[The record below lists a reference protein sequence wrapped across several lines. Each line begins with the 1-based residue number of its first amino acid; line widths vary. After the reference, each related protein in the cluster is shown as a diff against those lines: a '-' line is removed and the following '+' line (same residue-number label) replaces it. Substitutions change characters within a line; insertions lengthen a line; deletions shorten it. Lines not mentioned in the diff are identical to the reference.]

1 MWERTLSQKL
11 VRLFCEQKVIDE
23 AKTDAYVYGYELLI
37 SSIVSILLVILIAA
51 VCGDVRYS
59 LSFLIGFIPQ
69 RIYIG
74 GYHATSHTKCY
85 LAFSGLALICILLSK
100 AIAANHLFRI
110 LTTAAL
116 LGISIILSPIEA
128 KNKPLSEKKRSS
140 YKMVASVLSS
150 IDFLLAIFN
159 VLPYT
164 RHVVCYYLS
173 KWVLI
178 YSQQFLW
185 FNKNLMPTFV
195 DREVIT

>member
-1 MWERTLSQKL
+1 M
-11 VRLFCEQKVIDE
+11 IDE
-23 AKTDAYVYGYELLI
+23 AKADAYVYGYELLI
-37 SSIVSILLVILIAA
+37 SSVVSVLLVVLIAV
-51 VCGDVRYS
+51 VCGDVRYA

-74 GYHATSHTKCY
+74 GYHATSHTRCY

-116 LGISIILSPIEA
+116 LVISIFLSPIEA
-128 KNKPLSEKKRSS
+128 KNKSLGEKKKSS
-140 YKMVASVLSS
+140 YKTIASILSS

-178 YSQQFLW
+178 VFSTIPLVQQK
-185 FNKNLMPTFV
+185 FNANFC
-195 DREVIT
+195 R

>member
-1 MWERTLSQKL
+1 MSINKGITPDNQRRNQLA
-11 VRLFCEQKVIDE
+11 LFEDKVIDE
-23 AKTDAYVYGYELLI
+23 AKADAYVYGYELLI

-85 LAFSGLALICILLSK
+85 LAFSGLELICILLSK
-100 AIAANHLFRI
+100 TIVANHLFRI

-128 KNKPLSEKKRSS
+128 KNMIDITHCYHDILYS
-140 YKMVASVLSS
+140 YDSGG
-150 IDFLLAIFN
+150 
-159 VLPYT
+159 
-164 RHVVCYYLS
+164 H
-173 KWVLI
+173 
-178 YSQQFLW
+178 
-185 FNKNLMPTFV
+185 LMDTTKSYHQAV
-195 DREVIT
+195 GG

>member
-1 MWERTLSQKL
+1 MIYYILYEFLYYGRYFTL
-11 VRLFCEQKVIDE
+11 I
-23 AKTDAYVYGYELLI
+23 Y
-37 SSIVSILLVILIAA
+37 
-51 VCGDVRYS
+51 
-59 LSFLIGFIPQ
+59 PQ

-74 GYHATSHTKCY
+74 GYHATSHTRCY

-110 LTTAAL
+110 LTTVAL
-116 LGISIILSPIEA
+116 LGISIFLSPIEA

-178 YSQQFLW
+178 VFSTIPLVQQK
-185 FNKNLMPTFV
+185 FNANFC
-195 DREVIT
+195 R

>member
-11 VRLFCEQKVIDE
+11 VRLFCEQKVVDE
-23 AKTDAYVYGYELLI
+23 SKADAYVYGYELLI
-37 SSIVSILLVILIAA
+37 SSVVSILLVILISII
-51 VCGDVRYS
+51 CGDVRYS

-74 GYHATSHTKCY
+74 GYHATSHTRCY
-85 LAFSGLALICILLSK
+85 LAFTGLALICILLSK
-100 AIAANHLFRI
+100 VIAANNLFRI

-116 LGISIILSPIEA
+116 LVISIFLSPIEA
-128 KNKPLSEKKRSS
+128 KNKSLGEKKKSS
-140 YKMVASVLSS
+140 YKTIASILSS

-178 YSQQFLW
+178 VFSTIPLVQQK
-185 FNKNLMPTFV
+185 FNANFC
-195 DREVIT
+195 R

>member
-1 MWERTLSQKL
+1 MWEQTLSKKIVKGL
-11 VRLFCEQKVIDE
+11 CERKVIDE
-23 AKTDAYVYGYELLI
+23 FRADAYVYGYELLI
-37 SSIVSILLVILIAA
+37 SSVVSVLLVILVSA

-74 GYHATSHTKCY
+74 GYHATSHTRCY
-85 LAFSGLALICILLSK
+85 LAFTGLALICILLSK
-100 AIAANHLFRI
+100 VIAANHLFRI
-110 LTTAAL
+110 LTTATL
-116 LGISIILSPIEA
+116 LAIAIFLSPIEA
-128 KNKPLSEKKRSS
+128 KNKPLGEKKRSS

-173 KWVLI
+173 KWVLVAFAI
-178 YSQQFLW
+178 IPFFQKQM
-185 FNKNLMPTFV
+185 KIP
-195 DREVIT
+195 

>member
-1 MWERTLSQKL
+1 MWERTLSQKS

-23 AKTDAYVYGYELLI
+23 AKADAYVYGYELLI
-37 SSIVSILLVILIAA
+37 SSVVSVLLVVLIAV
-51 VCGDVRYS
+51 VCGDVRYA

-74 GYHATSHTKCY
+74 GYHATSHTRCY

-100 AIAANHLFRI
+100 AIAANHLFR
-110 LTTAAL
+110 
-116 LGISIILSPIEA
+116 ILSPIEA

-178 YSQQFLW
+178 VFSTIPLVQQK
-185 FNKNLMPTFV
+185 FNANFC
-195 DREVIT
+195 R